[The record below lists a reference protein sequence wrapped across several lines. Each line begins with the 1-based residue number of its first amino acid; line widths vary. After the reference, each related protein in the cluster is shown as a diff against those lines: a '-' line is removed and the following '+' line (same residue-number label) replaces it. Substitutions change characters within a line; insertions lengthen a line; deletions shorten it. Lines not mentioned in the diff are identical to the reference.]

1 MRGTGRRGPVT
12 VAPCRPPRTRE
23 RGRAPL
29 EVGERCDGRAGAL
42 PWRVDGRESPAG
54 RITGVHPSDSIDA
67 ALTHCFRVDNL
78 TAPGELALLWLA
90 DRVEEGFQ
98 RYRAEHGIRTRW
110 ETREPI
116 VVALRC
122 EAASRAAPPARTDGA
137 RWLPGASNAARAA
150 GRATAWR
157 RSGAA
162 CASSGGRSP
171 GRCRR
176 QAWTT
181 PRREAGAGLI
191 SRSER
196 EEAYETLI
204 SAGQWMGGRYVEG
217 ARPRSG
223 RTAGAVGCTDVP
235 PARLRRAG
243 ADRPGA
249 DHCSRPVPAHRGPGG
264 KRWVAP

>member
-1 MRGTGRRGPVT
+1 M
-12 VAPCRPPRTRE
+12 
-23 RGRAPL
+23 

-54 RITGVHPSDSIDA
+54 RTTGVHPSDSIDA
-67 ALTHCFRVDNL
+67 ALTHCFRVDNR

-191 SRSER
+191 SRGER

-223 RTAGAVGCTDVP
+223 RTAGAAGCTDVP
-235 PARLRRAG
+235 RHGFAVPGPIVLARTTVHGRSQRIGAPEASAG
-243 ADRPGA
+243 WLLDGLLMPVHQGCAKDRPP
-249 DHCSRPVPAHRGPGG
+249 CRRNP
-264 KRWVAP
+264 